1 MEESKTVITGASGWL
16 GRELIRIL
24 VGENRISPLNL
35 HLIASTKKKFEI
47 NQNVFFTKKYN
58 EIDESQEVENY
69 FDFAFLTREK
79 INILGPKKYIEANI
93 GVINNSIENTNIISN
108 NDYIKTYNELKNEP
122 IAQIQK
128 QHNYDNILNGLKDL
142 GIIK

>member
-47 NQNVFFTKKYN
+47 NQNVFFTKKHN

-93 GVINNSIENTNIISN
+93 GVINPVIP
-108 NDYIKTYNELKNEP
+108 P
-122 IAQIQK
+122 IYLINK
-128 QHNYDNILNGLKDL
+128 KCIYK
-142 GIIK
+142 